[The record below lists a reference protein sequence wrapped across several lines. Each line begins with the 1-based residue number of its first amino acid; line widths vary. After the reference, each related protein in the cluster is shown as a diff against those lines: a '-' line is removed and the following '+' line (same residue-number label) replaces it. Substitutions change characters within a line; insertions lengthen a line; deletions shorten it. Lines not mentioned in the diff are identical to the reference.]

1 MADPTLRVAVAAVPD
16 PADGPQ
22 TALAGA
28 EHLLAAAAEEGARLL
43 VLPQRFLTGAG
54 AEGLERTAILSDA
67 PSMRALGELAQR
79 YRIALACGYL
89 ERCSGRIHDAA
100 MFIDDRGCALA
111 NYRRTHLEAGVD
123 PDELAPGQWLNQ
135 VSFAGTRLGLLLGA
149 DIEAPEP
156 ARALALAG
164 AAILLLPGERGP
176 DKGDITTALLRARAF
191 ENGCAVAF
199 ANLTTGEG
207 APPAMLVGPD
217 GTVMGQTSAGLAIA
231 DLPTASNEQALMRL
245 AGRRPPLYQR
255 LTVPHPA
262 GTPLRA

>member
-1 MADPTLRVAVAAVPD
+1 MTDPTLRVAVAAVPD
-16 PADGPQ
+16 HAEGPLA
-22 TALAGA
+22 ALAMA
-28 EHLLAAAAEEGARLL
+28 ERLLAAAQGARLL
-43 VLPQRFLTGAG
+43 VLPQRFLTGG
-54 AEGLERTAILSDA
+54 EGLETSAILSDSA
-67 PSMRALGELAQR
+67 PLRAMSELAR
-79 YRIALACGYL
+79 RHGIAVACGYL

-135 VSFAGTRLGLLLGA
+135 VSFAGARLGLLLGA
-149 DIEAPEP
+149 DIAAPET

-176 DKGDITTALLRARAF
+176 DQGDITLALLRTRAF

-199 ANLTTGEG
+199 ANLARGEG

-217 GTVMGQTSAGLAIA
+217 GTVVGQASAGVAVA
-231 DLPTASNEQALMRL
+231 ELPTVPSEQARMRL
-245 AGRRPPLYQR
+245 AGRRPQLYQR

-262 GTPLRA
+262 GAPLRA